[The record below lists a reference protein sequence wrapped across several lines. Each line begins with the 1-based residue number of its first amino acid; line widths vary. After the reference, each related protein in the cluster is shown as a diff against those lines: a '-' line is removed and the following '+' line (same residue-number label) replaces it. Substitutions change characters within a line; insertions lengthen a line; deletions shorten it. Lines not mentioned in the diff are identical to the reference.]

1 VGKLRSNFIGTEF
14 VLYDDGYN
22 PKKLPKDAVNGKDK
36 DGKGI
41 RKELAVILNTQN
53 VVGAPSPRKVR
64 GILPQHVDGMPME
77 YKPVTEEDTI
87 LHRDKDNRLDR
98 EFMVLQSK
106 QPKYNNTTGK
116 YSLNFA
122 GRVRMASVKNVQM
135 VYTGQEEV
143 LMQFG
148 KTGKNDFILDFQ
160 HPFTPMQA
168 FAFGLTSLAYKLAN
182 EGG

>member
-1 VGKLRSNFIGTEF
+1 MSEEET
-14 VLYDDGYN
+14 VL
-22 PKKLPKDAVNGKDK
+22 ARDK
-36 DGKGI
+36 DGRLG
-41 RKELAVILNTQN
+41 NDF
-53 VVGAPSPRKVR
+53 VVM
-64 GILPQHVDGMPME
+64 L
-77 YKPVTEEDTI
+77 
-87 LHRDKDNRLDR
+87 
-98 EFMVLQSK
+98 SK
-106 QPKYNNTTGK
+106 QPRYNNTTGK

-122 GRVRMASVKNVQM
+122 GRVKVASVKNVQM
-135 VYTGQEEV
+135 VYAGQEEV